1 MNNIKAQNVPLWITI
16 FTIILGLYCTATGVV
31 GLFDPTSVT
40 NYFSGADN
48 LAVAWAG
55 RMAATGIVLL
65 LAVYFKSATAYTVAL
80 AASIFRELGD
90 ALAALSGTA
99 EGFPVAVVFIVLAVD
114 VIAFVLCWRAIKE

>member
-1 MNNIKAQNVPLWITI
+1 MNINAKNIPLWITI
-16 FTIILGLYCTATGVV
+16 FSTILGLYCTATGVV
-31 GLFDPTSVT
+31 GLFDPTSVA
-40 NYFSGADN
+40 NYSAGADN

-99 EGFPVAVVFIVLAVD
+99 EGFPVAVVFIVLLIDAV
-114 VIAFVLCWRAIKE
+114 AFVLSWRAINE